1 MGIRVSDAI
10 MSFYPKAIFQMST
23 DDDYEHL
30 TWLSTDIPKPS
41 KEELLQKVE
50 QLKAERPLK
59 DLRAERDRRL
69 AAVDWVTSRATSTET
84 PVPPRVE
91 NLHAGPPR
99 PPSHHRGPHEPRV
112 ANRPRMITSLA
123 HI

>member
-84 PVPPRVE
+84 PVPQEWKTYMQALRDLPATTEDPTNPEWPVQ
-91 NLHAGPPR
+91 
-99 PPSHHRGPHEPRV
+99 PSP
-112 ANRPRMITSLA
+112 
-123 HI
+123 

>member
-10 MSFYPKAIFQMST
+10 MTFYPKATFQMST
-23 DDDYEHL
+23 GDAYEHL
-30 TWLSTDIPKPS
+30 IWLSTDIPKPS

-84 PVPPRVE
+84 PVPQEWKTYMQALRDLPATTE
-91 NLHAGPPR
+91 D
-99 PPSHHRGPHEPRV
+99 PSNPEWPTV
-112 ANRPRMITSLA
+112 PE
-123 HI
+123 

>member
-23 DDDYEHL
+23 GDDYEHL

-84 PVPPRVE
+84 PVPQEWKTYMQALRDLPATTE
-91 NLHAGPPR
+91 DPTNPEWPPV
-99 PPSHHRGPHEPRV
+99 PV
-112 ANRPRMITSLA
+112 
-123 HI
+123 